1 MLLRLQTA
9 HPGHLEIDD
18 QALGNAMRQC
28 RKKILSRFEC
38 LYTEGARPKQPTQ
51 SPEHG
56 PIIINYGNPGGSF
69 RHEKLWR
76 RNWSLVELTVGPIR
90 PDLGL
95 LRHADEICH
104 RTQAHFLHHPAAMDL
119 DRLFDRAPIAG
130 NLLVE
135 PPRDNVRKYFPLA
148 RGQGAEFRLDR
159 LQFGETLAV
168 LRLTFFGTPYGFE
181 QISVLRGFREKIYG
195 ACLHGAHTRGNV
207 TFAGYENDRPMRAPG
222 GQRLLEF
229 EAIEARHRN
238 IQHGTAR
245 NSRIVLFEKFLRA
258 HV

>member
-1 MLLRLQTA
+1 MLLKLQAA

-18 QALGNAMRQC
+18 QALGKAMGQC

-56 PIIINYGNPGGSF
+56 RIIINYSNPGRSF
-69 RHEKLWR
+69 RHERLWR
-76 RNWSLVELTVGPIR
+76 RNWSPVDLTLGPIR

-95 LRHADEICH
+95 LRHADKIRH
-104 RTQAHFLHHPAAMDL
+104 GAQAHFLHHPAAMDL
-119 DRLFDRAPIAG
+119 DRLFDRAQIAG

-159 LQFGETLAV
+159 FQFRETLTG
-168 LRLTFFGTPYGFE
+168 LCLTAFGTPYGFE

-195 ACLHGAHTRGNV
+195 ARLHSAHTRGNV
-207 TFAGYENDRPMRAPG
+207 TFAGNENDRPMRASG

-229 EAIEARHRN
+229 EAIYARHRN

-245 NSRIVLFEKFLRA
+245 NSRIVLFA
-258 HV
+258 